1 MQPIEGI
8 KNIIFDLGGVIID
21 LRRENAVEN
30 LRRLGIADAGEL
42 LGLYRQ
48 EGPFLDIEV
57 GRITP
62 AEFFDM
68 MRLRCRPGTTDREI
82 ELAFNAFLVR
92 LPIERLEM
100 LRRLRSGCK
109 RVFALSNTNAVMY
122 NSWIRTAFQ
131 AEGLKIDDYFDGII
145 ASFREGVCKPD
156 RRLFEIA
163 LHRYALL
170 PEETLMLDDSE
181 ANCEAARFTG
191 MRAVQVGKP
200 SEGPDVIEITN
211 AIV

>member
-1 MQPIEGI
+1 
-8 KNIIFDLGGVIID
+8 
-21 LRRENAVEN
+21 
-30 LRRLGIADAGEL
+30 
-42 LGLYRQ
+42 
-48 EGPFLDIEV
+48 
-57 GRITP
+57 
-62 AEFFDM
+62 
-68 MRLRCRPGTTDREI
+68 
-82 ELAFNAFLVR
+82 
-92 LPIERLEM
+92 
-100 LRRLRSGCK
+100 
-109 RVFALSNTNAVMY
+109 MY

-181 ANCEAARFTG
+181 ANCEAARLTG
-191 MRAVQVGKP
+191 MRAVLVGKP